1 MNNRAL
7 PSILFSAATKENH
20 LRQQSPHADISI
32 VIIHANRTFCDS
44 ISLLLNTSKG
54 YFCTGSFTEST
65 DLLDKI
71 RAAQPDIV
79 LLDVNLPNMCCITAV
94 RMIRAD
100 FPDIRILML
109 TGFHDDELVFKAICT
124 GALGYILEDLALQS
138 MMEVIHE
145 LQQGFLPM
153 SPAMLRRVIE
163 FVHQR
168 NAPVSNNLF
177 GLTLRETEV
186 MNLMID
192 GASYKMIANKM
203 GISYDTVHN
212 HIKRIYCKL
221 EVNSM
226 SEAVAKVM
234 KSQKNQ
240 VT

>member
-1 MNNRAL
+1 MNNQAI

-20 LRQQSPHADISI
+20 FRQQSPSADISLI
-32 VIIHANRTFCDS
+32 IIHANRSFCDT
-44 ISLLLNTSKG
+44 ISMLLNTTKG
-54 YFCTGSFTEST
+54 YCCTGSFTEGT
-65 DLLDKI
+65 DLLDRI
-71 RAAQPDIV
+71 RATQPDIV

-100 FPDIRILML
+100 IPDMRILML
-109 TGFHDDELVFKAICT
+109 TGFHDDELVFRAICA

-138 MMEVIHE
+138 MMEIMHE

-168 NAPVSNNLF
+168 NTPVSNNPF

-192 GASYKMIANKM
+192 GASYKMIAGKL
-203 GISYDTVHN
+203 GICYDTVHN
-212 HIKRIYCKL
+212 HIKKIYCKL
-221 EVNSM
+221 GVNSM
-226 SEAVAKVM
+226 SEAVAKVL

-240 VT
+240 LT